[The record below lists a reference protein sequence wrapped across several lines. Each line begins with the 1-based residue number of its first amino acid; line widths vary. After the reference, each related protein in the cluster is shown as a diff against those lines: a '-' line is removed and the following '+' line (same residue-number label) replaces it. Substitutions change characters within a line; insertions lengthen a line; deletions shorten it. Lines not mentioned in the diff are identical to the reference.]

1 MSPGEQIEIS
11 TFFFFKKEKKNGR
24 RVAGSDLLHCQ
35 TNSYLW
41 PIENHL
47 HCYAAHSRPIPAGPR
62 FYGDGHGT
70 VFYSFAAAAASSV
83 SLSVCVLYVSV
94 RLWLFQRLTLNNFFW
109 LSLSPLLTLFI
120 GLTSANISVGVCTLR
135 GETGPLK
142 KIAWILFFFST
153 KQIVTAGEK
162 VSVHFWEECT
172 KDLYLTAVLSGW
184 LKS

>member
-94 RLWLFQRLTLNNFFW
+94 RLWLFQRLTLNNFFLA
-109 LSLSPLLTLFI
+109 LSLPPSNAFHWFDI
-120 GLTSANISVGVCTLR
+120 GQYISRRFYTQR
-135 GETGPLK
+135 RDRAALK
-142 KIAWILFFFST
+142 KNRMNSFFFRPNKLSPQGKKFRFT
-153 KQIVTAGEK
+153 FGRNVQRI
-162 VSVHFWEECT
+162 CT
-172 KDLYLTAVLSGW
+172 
-184 LKS
+184 